1 MDQIEEQKRSEKHK
15 RMTEEPVER
24 LILAMS
30 VPTIISM
37 LVSSFYN
44 MVDSVY
50 VGHLDNTE
58 SSAAVGIAFSIMVL
72 IQAIGFFFGHGS
84 GNSISRDLGSKKYDE
99 AEQMAAV
106 GFFTPIG
113 IGVIIS
119 ILGLMYLTPLAKLL
133 GATGTAL
140 PYTVDY
146 LKYIL
151 LGTPFMMSSL
161 VLNNQLRLQG
171 NAQFAMVGITVG
183 AILNIFLDPLFI
195 FTFGM
200 GVSGAALATILAQF
214 VSWLLLLIGSMQK
227 GNIHIRFKH
236 FKPSIKCYKQI
247 FKGGLPSL
255 CRQGLTSVAV
265 IALNWAVKDY
275 GDSAIAAFSIVSK
288 ITAFASST
296 LIGFGQGF
304 QPVCGFSYGAG
315 LYQRVKDAFVFCIKL
330 STIGLFVISILGYIF
345 APQMIALFRSE
356 DLLLLEI
363 GSRALRYQCLSFPFM
378 GVVILTNMLLQ
389 NIGKTLPASIL
400 AMARQGLCFI
410 PVLFMLVSVFGLS
423 GAEWA
428 QPTADI
434 ASFLIAVPLCLY
446 EIKELNKLQQ
456 VKPA

>member
-1 MDQIEEQKRSEKHK
+1 MDTYEEQKRNEKHK
-15 RMTEEPVER
+15 RMTEAPVER

-84 GNSISRDLGSKKYDE
+84 GNYISRELGSKKYDE
-99 AEQMAAV
+99 AEKMAAV

-113 IGVIIS
+113 LGAVIAAA
-119 ILGLMYLTPLAKLL
+119 GLLFLTPLAKLL

-151 LGTPFMMSSL
+151 IGTPFMMSSL

-171 NAQFAMVGITVG
+171 NAQFAMIGITAG
-183 AILNIFLDPLFI
+183 AILNIFLDPIFI
-195 FTFGM
+195 FTLGM
-200 GVSGAALATILAQF
+200 GVGGAALATIIAQF

-236 FKPSIKCYKQI
+236 FKPTFERYRQI
-247 FKGGLPSL
+247 TKGGLPSL

-288 ITAFASST
+288 ITAFASSA

-304 QPVCGFSYGAG
+304 QPVCGFNYGAG
-315 LYQRVKDAFVFCIKL
+315 LYQRVKDAFIFCIKV
-330 STIGLFVISILGYIF
+330 STIGLIIISILGYLG
-345 APQMIALFRSE
+345 APALVALFRSE
-356 DLLLLEI
+356 DPLLLEI
-363 GSRALRYQCLSFPFM
+363 GAQTLRYQCLSFSFM

-389 NIGKTLPASIL
+389 NIGKTLPASLL
-400 AMARQGLCFI
+400 AMARQGLFFI
-410 PVLFMLVSVFGLS
+410 PALFLLVSLLGLK

-428 QPTADI
+428 QPAADI
-434 ASFLIAVPLCLY
+434 ASFLLAVPLCLL
-446 EIKELNKLQQ
+446 EIRELNRLAQ
-456 VKPA
+456 

>member
-1 MDQIEEQKRSEKHK
+1 MDQIEEQRRNEKHK
-15 RMTEEPVER
+15 RMTEAPVER

-30 VPTIISM
+30 IPTIISM

-44 MVDSVY
+44 MVDSIY

-113 IGVIIS
+113 IGIIIS
-119 ILGLMYLTPLAKLL
+119 ILGLIFLTPLAKML

-140 PYTVDY
+140 PYTIDY

-151 LGTPFMMSSL
+151 IGTPFMMSAL

-171 NAQFAMVGITVG
+171 NAQFAMIGITAG

-195 FTFGM
+195 FTLNM
-200 GVSGAALATILAQF
+200 GVGGAALATILAQI

-227 GNIHIRFKH
+227 GNIHIRFTH
-236 FKPSIKCYKQI
+236 FRPSVKFYKQI

-265 IALNWAVKDY
+265 IALNWAVKGY

-288 ITAFASST
+288 ITAFASSA

-315 LYQRVKDAFVFCIKL
+315 LYKRVKDAFVFCIKL

-363 GSRALRYQCLSFPFM
+363 GSRTLRYQCLSFPFM

-389 NIGKTLPASIL
+389 NIGKTLPASVL

-410 PVLFMLVSVFGLS
+410 PVLFLLVSVFGLS

-428 QPTADI
+428 QPAADI
-434 ASFLIAVPLCLY
+434 ASFLIAVPLCLL

-456 VKPA
+456 V

>member
-1 MDQIEEQKRSEKHK
+1 MDHIEEQKRNEKHK
-15 RMTEEPVER
+15 RMTEAPVKR

-84 GNSISRDLGSKKYDE
+84 GNTISRDLGSKKYDE

-113 IGVIIS
+113 IGAILS
-119 ILGLMYLTPLAKLL
+119 ILGLMFLTPLAKLL

-151 LGTPFMMSSL
+151 IGTPFMMSAL

-171 NAQFAMVGITVG
+171 NAQFAMIGITTG

-200 GVSGAALATILAQF
+200 GVGGAALATILAQF

-236 FKPSIKCYKQI
+236 FKPKVKFYKQI

-288 ITAFASST
+288 ITAFASSA

-315 LYQRVKDAFVFCIKL
+315 LYQRVKDAFIFCIKL
-330 STIGLFVISILGYIF
+330 STIGLFIISILGYIF

-363 GSRALRYQCLSFPFM
+363 GSRTLRYQCLSFPFM

-410 PVLFMLVSVFGLS
+410 PVLFLLVSIFGLS

-428 QPTADI
+428 QPAADI
-434 ASFLIAVPLCLY
+434 ASFLIAVPLCLL
-446 EIKELNKLQQ
+446 EIKELNQLQQ
-456 VKPA
+456 R